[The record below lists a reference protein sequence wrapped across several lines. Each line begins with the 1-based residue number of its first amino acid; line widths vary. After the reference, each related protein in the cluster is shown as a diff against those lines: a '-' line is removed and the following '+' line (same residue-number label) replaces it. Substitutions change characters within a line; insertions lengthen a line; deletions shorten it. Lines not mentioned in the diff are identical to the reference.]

1 MRALNMIHVS
11 SALKGLYVISTATV
25 LLSTFG
31 SFLFHY
37 GQKPPRRPSTLSNT
51 AIRFAGRSLTVASYV
66 AEIALV
72 FFHWNRVSQDHLVSA
87 IFFALAW
94 AVTLRKNFFISET
107 LVLSLVTLGFAIPLL
122 VLDVAYHDATVE
134 HTAEIVI
141 ASIRLILAASLLV
154 DCITVQKTKVER
166 EEDAPLLNDA
176 TRDPA
181 SGPVSYGAESVSS
194 QSTSADDSS
203 FSEDDSDWNSD
214 ENIGGE
220 ANVRKDSLVRQLRK
234 SGSWITY
241 LNNFKVFLPS
251 LIPKRDLKVQ
261 ACLLSCVLCL
271 IANRFL
277 NILVPRQ
284 LGIVTDRLFAQELA
298 YPDLATYLILSLL
311 HDESGVGLI
320 ESLSKIPIEQFSY
333 RQLTNTAFNHV
344 MSLGMEFHSDRDSA
358 EVMKAIEQGGALTR
372 VLETAILEILPTVAD
387 MLIAFVFLYLK
398 FNSFVALCMLFASLT
413 FLSLEVVTSSWNIDN
428 RRRMNKT
435 QREEARVMHQAVQG
449 WRTVSAFNMFY
460 HERFR
465 FSCAVDGHLAAK
477 KDWSRRD
484 AYIKA
489 VTEALIPVT
498 FFMLACLV
506 AHEIYEKRASP
517 GDFVFLIQYWEFL
530 VWPIKFLSHEY
541 RYLMSDLLDA
551 ERLLDLFMTSPTVA
565 DKESATDLGP
575 VEGTVEFEQVS
586 FTYDSKRVAIRDIS
600 ISSAPGQTIALVG
613 TTGAGKS
620 SLMKLLLRFYDVT
633 SGSIKIDGHDIRDVT
648 QGSLRDAIG
657 VVPQDPLLF
666 NTSIMENLRYAKLSA
681 SDEEIYDACRA
692 AAIHDNIMTFPE
704 GYNTK
709 VGEQGVKLSGGELQ
723 RLAIARVFLK
733 DPPILILDEA
743 TSAVDSETES
753 EIQSAL
759 KKLSRKRTT
768 FIIAH
773 RLSTVIRANQIL
785 VLQEGTIIERGTHQE
800 LLERGERYYHLWQNQ
815 FSDLQ
820 EPGPVV

>member
-1 MRALNMIHVS
+1 MTHVS
-11 SALKGLYVISTATV
+11 SALKVLHVIATAAV
-25 LLSTFG
+25 LLSVFG
-31 SFLFHY
+31 SFLLHY
-37 GQKPPRRPSTLSNT
+37 GQKPPRRSSTISSNI
-51 AIRFAGRSLTVASYV
+51 IRFAGRGLIATSYV

-72 FFHWNRVSQDHLVSA
+72 SLRYDEASQDRLVSA

-94 AVTLRKNFFISET
+94 AMTLRKDFFLSEI
-107 LVLSLVTLGFAIPLL
+107 LVLSSITIVFGMPLFVLGA
-122 VLDVAYHDATVE
+122 AYHDATTAR
-134 HTAEIVI
+134 HTAELVI
-141 ASIRLILAASLLV
+141 SSIRLIIAACLLV
-154 DCITVQKTKVER
+154 DYIAGHKKEVGR
-166 EEDAPLLNDA
+166 EEDTPLLYD
-176 TRDPA
+176 TTDEPSRSPA
-181 SGPVSYGAESVSS
+181 SYGTGSVSS
-194 QSTSADDSS
+194 RSTSGEDP
-203 FSEDDSDWNSD
+203 FLSEDDGDWDSDDDIGDEGNARRNSLPS
-214 ENIGGE
+214 
-220 ANVRKDSLVRQLRK
+220 RLRK

-251 LIPKRDLKVQ
+251 LIPKKDLKVQ
-261 ACLLSCVLCL
+261 ACLLGCVLCL

-284 LGIVTDRLFAQELA
+284 LGIVTDRLFAQEPPYSDMA
-298 YPDLATYLILSLL
+298 IYFILSLL
-311 HDESGVGLI
+311 HDDSGVGLI

-333 RQLTNTAFNHV
+333 RQLTNTSFNHV
-344 MSLGMEFHSDRDSA
+344 MSLPMEFHSDRDSA

-372 VLETAILEILPTVAD
+372 VLETAILEIVPTVAD
-387 MLIAFVFLYLK
+387 MFIAFVFLYLK
-398 FNSFVALCMLFASLT
+398 FNSSVALCMLFASLT

-428 RRRMNKT
+428 RRRMNKA

-449 WRTVSAFNMFY
+449 WQTVSAFNMFY
-460 HERFR
+460 HEKFR
-465 FSCAVDGHLAAK
+465 FSCAVDGHLVAK

-489 VTEALIPVT
+489 ITEALIPIT
-498 FFMLACLV
+498 FFLLACLV
-506 AHEIYEKRASP
+506 IHEIYEKRASP

-565 DKESATDLGP
+565 DKADAANLGQI
-575 VEGTVEFEQVS
+575 EGAVEFENVN
-586 FTYDSKRVAIRDIS
+586 FTYDSKRVAIQDVS
-600 ISSAPGQTIALVG
+600 ISASPGQTIALVG

-657 VVPQDPLLF
+657 VVPQNPLLF
-666 NTSIMENLRYAKLSA
+666 NATIMENLRYARLSA

-692 AAIHDNIMTFPE
+692 AAIHDNITTFPE
-704 GYNTK
+704 GYNTR

-743 TSAVDSETES
+743 TSAVDTETES
-753 EIQSAL
+753 QIQNAL

-768 FIIAH
+768 FVIAH
-773 RLSTVIRANQIL
+773 RLSTIVRANQIL
-785 VLQEGTIIERGTHQE
+785 VVQEGTIIERGTHQE
-800 LLERGERYYHLWQNQ
+800 LLERGERYHYLWQNQ
-815 FSDLQ
+815 FADLQ
-820 EPGPVV
+820 ETEQAE